1 MIILSGRYVKSN
13 PDSPRILGMLK
24 LGVATG
30 YDIKRV
36 IDGSTRF
43 FWTASYGQIYPEL
56 KRLRKAGLVRA
67 EQAPRG
73 KVKRTVYELTPKGE
87 EALHEWLTDNQEVLF
102 EIRDES
108 LLRLFFGDLL
118 SRDEV
123 IANLR
128 TQQQIFELILQRFRE
143 IEVDAKQ
150 GVEEGRV
157 YPVCR
162 ASVRDRLHHF
172 RARLVCRDGAPPRGR
187 RGASSSRTTRPPAG
201 KRGSGPPVS
210 AAAIWPQSGWWPTT
224 TTWSPRPSTAART
237 SSALAPGASRSSGSD
252 STSSASRARRRSRAP
267 AAAGS

>member
-1 MIILSGRYVKSN
+1 MSSLTPTARV
-13 PDSPRILGMLK
+13 ILGMLK

-56 KRLRKAGLVRA
+56 KRLRKAGLVRG

-73 KVKRTVYELTPKGE
+73 KVKRTVYSLTPKGE
-87 EALHEWLTDNQEVLF
+87 EALHDWLTDSQDVLF

-128 TQQQIFELILQRFRE
+128 TQGQIFELILQRFRE
-143 IEVDAKQ
+143 IEVEAKE
-150 GVEEGRV
+150 GLAEGRV
-157 YPVCR
+157 YPYVALR
-162 ASVRDRLHHF
+162 YGLDFITFARDWYAETASRLEAGEELF
-172 RARLVCRDGAPPRGR
+172 ELEDDE
-187 RGASSSRTTRPPAG
+187 PAG
-201 KRGSGPPVS
+201 GKAGLR
-210 AAAIWPQSGWWPTT
+210 
-224 TTWSPRPSTAART
+224 
-237 SSALAPGASRSSGSD
+237 
-252 STSSASRARRRSRAP
+252 
-267 AAAGS
+267 AAG

>member
-1 MIILSGRYVKSN
+1 MSSLTPTARV
-13 PDSPRILGMLK
+13 ILGMLK

-56 KRLRKAGLVRA
+56 KRLRKVGLVRA

-73 KVKRTVYELTPKGE
+73 KVKRTVYSLTPKGE
-87 EALHEWLTDNQEVLF
+87 EALHDWLTDNEDVLF

-118 SRDEV
+118 TRDEV

-150 GVEEGRV
+150 GLEEGQV
-157 YPVCR
+157 YPYVALR
-162 ASVRDRLHHF
+162 YGLDFITFARDWY
-172 RARLVCRDGAPPRGR
+172 AE
-187 RGASSSRTTRPPAG
+187 T
-201 KRGSGPPVS
+201 
-210 AAAIWPQSGWWPTT
+210 
-224 TTWSPRPSTAART
+224 
-237 SSALAPGASRSSGSD
+237 
-252 STSSASRARRRSRAP
+252 ARRLEAGDP
-267 AAAGS
+267 LFELEDGEAAGGKAGLGAAG